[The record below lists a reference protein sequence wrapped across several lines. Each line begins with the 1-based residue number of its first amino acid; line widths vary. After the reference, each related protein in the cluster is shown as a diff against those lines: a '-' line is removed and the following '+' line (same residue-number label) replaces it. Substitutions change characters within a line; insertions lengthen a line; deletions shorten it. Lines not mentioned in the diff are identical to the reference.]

1 MLKDCLCV
9 VLLVEMQF
17 VLVIELSS
25 NGYGDDVLVLEVGI
39 VDTEMEYRWDSKWI
53 LLDGCS

>member
-39 VDTEMEYRWDSKWI
+39 VDTEMEYRWDSK
-53 LLDGCS
+53 